1 MSTRHPDEQLWNDI
15 VQDDEL
21 DRFFDESETSL
32 VARAEQ
38 HVRRTSAPWK
48 RPGTI
53 GLAIGLLITAGTAWS
68 LLTQRT
74 PDIVVAT
81 SSAPSSIAA
90 PSVAPSPAPTSA
102 PSESA
107 PTAERHVTHVS
118 ATSTSNNAALIERAD
133 SLQRVVTL
141 TTDKQ
146 QTPTLLY
153 TIGVLRH
160 RAGQVGAARRA
171 FAEAEGIATQ
181 LKLDDLLVK
190 IRREQSTLPSR

>member
-1 MSTRHPDEQLWNDI
+1 MSTPHPDEQLWNDI
-15 VQDDEL
+15 VQDDDL

-74 PDIVVAT
+74 PDVVVAT
-81 SSAPSSIAA
+81 SSTPSSIAS
-90 PSVAPSPAPTSA
+90 PSVAPSPVPASVPAASA
-102 PSESA
+102 PS
-107 PTAERHVTHVS
+107 TERFANHVS
-118 ATSTSNNAALIERAD
+118 ATSTSNYAALIERAD
-133 SLQRVVTL
+133 SLQGVVSNTS
-141 TTDKQ
+141 DVH
-146 QTPTLLY
+146 QTPTMWY

-160 RAGQVGAARRA
+160 RAGQVEAARRA
-171 FAEAEGIATQ
+171 LAEAEHLATQ
-181 LKLDDLLVK
+181 MKLDDLLDR
-190 IRREQSTLPSR
+190 IRREQNSLPSR